1 MATLIKG
8 SSIKARLE
16 FISSRYGNDTLDKV
30 LGCMN
35 EVDQKQLKGLVSVIS
50 QYPLTLNAR
59 LDEAIAKILDPN
71 NPIKVYREL
80 GKASAEANLT
90 TIHKTFIKGGDP
102 HEVLKRF
109 PSVRS
114 RYYSE
119 GSAYYE
125 RIGDKEGM
133 LKLSSADFT
142 IQDNE
147 STAGYFERAIELMG
161 GSNVLV
167 QVESRSNECTYK
179 FSWS

>member
-16 FISSRYGNDTLDKV
+16 YISSTYGDEMLEKI
-30 LGCMN
+30 LSCMN
-35 EVDQKQLKGLVSVIS
+35 EEDQKQLKGLVSVIS
-50 QYPLTLNAR
+50 QYPLSLNAR
-59 LDEAIAKILDPN
+59 LDEAIAKVVDPN
-71 NPIKVYREL
+71 NPIKVYRDL

-102 HEVLKRF
+102 HDVLKRF

-114 RYYSE
+114 QYYSE
-119 GSAYYE
+119 GTAHYE
-125 RIGDKEGM
+125 RHSEKEGV
-133 LKLSSADFT
+133 LKLQGADFT

-161 GSNVLV
+161 GRNVLV
-167 QVESRSNECTYK
+167 DVDSKSSECTYK